1 MFPADNFWCH
11 PVWRSNHGVS
21 LLVAL
26 HVCAE
31 AEVCDLDA
39 AVGAQQDVVGLD
51 VAVQD
56 PALVQVV
63 HAFQDL
69 IGTKKIMNCRNF
81 SWKRQDR

>member
-1 MFPADNFWCH
+1 
-11 PVWRSNHGVS
+11 
-21 LLVAL
+21 
-26 HVCAE
+26 
-31 AEVCDLDA
+31 
-39 AVGAQQDVVGLD
+39 
-51 VAVQD
+51 VQD

>member
-11 PVWRSNHGVS
+11 PVWRSDHGVP

-31 AEVCDLDA
+31 AEVGDLDA
-39 AVGAQQDVVGLD
+39 AVRAQQDVVGLD

-63 HAFQDL
+63 HTFQNL
-69 IGTKKIMNCRNF
+69 KGRKK
-81 SWKRQDR
+81 